1 MEKGAINRPASQT
14 QSEQTS
20 TSDLRTALPQPLS
33 PGDVAGPS
41 ARSESEQQTLTDIRD
56 AIAECDTLRLDPS
69 LPEADR
75 RDMDAAVLTLRN
87 LERELIE
94 ATSETLL
101 DRLEA
106 ASKPLEDLARDIR
119 TRVTAM
125 NAPAKALEHFKR
137 LASLATRILR
147 EVGRW

>member
-1 MEKGAINRPASQT
+1 MEKDGTYSPIS
-14 QSEQTS
+14 S
-20 TSDLRTALPQPLS
+20 TSSEKSRTAAQQPDLPQTLA
-33 PGDVAGPS
+33 DVREA
-41 ARSESEQQTLTDIRD
+41 L
-56 AIAECDTLRLDPS
+56 AECDTLRLDPS

-75 RDMDAAVLTLRN
+75 RDMDAAALTLRN
-87 LERELIE
+87 LERELID

-125 NAPAKALEHFKR
+125 NAPARTLEHFKR
-137 LASLATRILR
+137 LASLTTRILR

>member
-1 MEKGAINRPASQT
+1 MEKDGTYSPIS
-14 QSEQTS
+14 S
-20 TSDLRTALPQPLS
+20 TSSEKSRTAAQQPDLL
-33 PGDVAGPS
+33 
-41 ARSESEQQTLTDIRD
+41 QTLADVRE
-56 AIAECDTLRLDPS
+56 ALAECDTLRLDPS

-75 RDMDAAVLTLRN
+75 RDMDAAALTLRN
-87 LERELIE
+87 LERELID

-125 NAPAKALEHFKR
+125 NAPAKTLEHFKK
-137 LASLATRILR
+137 LLSLLTRVLT

>member
-1 MEKGAINRPASQT
+1 MEKGAINRPARQT
-14 QSEQTS
+14 Q
-20 TSDLRTALPQPLS
+20 
-33 PGDVAGPS
+33 
-41 ARSESEQQTLTDIRD
+41 SEQQTLTDIRD

-75 RDMDAAVLTLRN
+75 RDMDDAALTLRN
-87 LERELIE
+87 LEREFID
-94 ATSETLL
+94 ATSATLL

-125 NAPAKALEHFKR
+125 NAPARTLEHFKR

-147 EVGRW
+147 EAGRW

>member
-1 MEKGAINRPASQT
+1 MEKDGTYSPISSAS
-14 QSEQTS
+14 SEKS
-20 TSDLRTALPQPLS
+20 RTAAQQPDLPQTLA
-33 PGDVAGPS
+33 DVREA
-41 ARSESEQQTLTDIRD
+41 L
-56 AIAECDTLRLDPS
+56 AECDILRLDPS
-69 LPEADR
+69 LPDADR
-75 RDMDAAVLTLRN
+75 RDMDAAALTLRN
-87 LERELIE
+87 LERELID

-125 NAPAKALEHFKR
+125 NAPARTLEHFKR

-147 EVGRW
+147 EAGRW

>member
-1 MEKGAINRPASQT
+1 MEKDGTYSPIS
-14 QSEQTS
+14 S
-20 TSDLRTALPQPLS
+20 TSSEKSRTAAQQPDLL
-33 PGDVAGPS
+33 
-41 ARSESEQQTLTDIRD
+41 QTLADVRE
-56 AIAECDTLRLDPS
+56 ALAECDTLRLDPS

-75 RDMDAAVLTLRN
+75 RDMDTAALTLRN
-87 LERELIE
+87 LERELID

-137 LASLATRILR
+137 LASIATRILR

>member
-1 MEKGAINRPASQT
+1 MCWRLRCRRCWKIKLRYVMEKDGTYSPIS
-14 QSEQTS
+14 S
-20 TSDLRTALPQPLS
+20 TSSEKSRTAAQQPDLL
-33 PGDVAGPS
+33 
-41 ARSESEQQTLTDIRD
+41 QTLADVRE
-56 AIAECDTLRLDPS
+56 ALAECDTLRLDPS

-75 RDMDAAVLTLRN
+75 RDMDAAALTLRN
-87 LERELIE
+87 LERELID

-137 LASLATRILR
+137 LASIATRILR

>member
-1 MEKGAINRPASQT
+1 MEKDGTYSPISSAS
-14 QSEQTS
+14 SEKS
-20 TSDLRTALPQPLS
+20 RTAAQQPDLPQTLA
-33 PGDVAGPS
+33 DVREA
-41 ARSESEQQTLTDIRD
+41 L
-56 AIAECDTLRLDPS
+56 AECDTLRLDPS
-69 LPEADR
+69 LPDADR
-75 RDMDAAVLTLRN
+75 RDMDAAALTLRN
-87 LERELIE
+87 LERELID

>member
-1 MEKGAINRPASQT
+1 MEEDGTYQPGPQKPSGKVTDPSPYVER
-14 QSEQTS
+14 TS
-20 TSDLRTALPQPLS
+20 SSAGVSGQP
-33 PGDVAGPS
+33 
-41 ARSESEQQTLTDIRD
+41 ETEQQTLADIRE
-56 AIAECDTLRLDPS
+56 AIAECDALRLDPS

-75 RDMDAAVLTLRN
+75 RDMDAAAIALRD

-94 ATSETLL
+94 GTSETLL
-101 DRLEA
+101 DRLEV

-119 TRVTAM
+119 TRITAM
-125 NAPAKALEHFKR
+125 NAPARTLEHIKR

>member
-1 MEKGAINRPASQT
+1 MEKDGTYSPIS
-14 QSEQTS
+14 S
-20 TSDLRTALPQPLS
+20 TSSEKSRTAAQLPDLPQTLA
-33 PGDVAGPS
+33 DVREA
-41 ARSESEQQTLTDIRD
+41 L
-56 AIAECDTLRLDPS
+56 AECDTLRLDPS

-75 RDMDAAVLTLRN
+75 RDMDAAALTLRN
-87 LERELIE
+87 LERELID

-101 DRLEA
+101 DRLEV

-125 NAPAKALEHFKR
+125 NAPARTLEHFKR

>member
-69 LPEADR
+69 LPE
-75 RDMDAAVLTLRN
+75 
-87 LERELIE
+87 RELIE

-125 NAPAKALEHFKR
+125 NAPARTLEHFKR
-137 LASLATRILR
+137 LASLAARILR
-147 EVGRW
+147 EAGRW

>member
-1 MEKGAINRPASQT
+1 MEKDGTYQPTPQIP
-14 QSEQTS
+14 SEKS
-20 TSDLRTALPQPLS
+20 RTAAQQPDRL
-33 PGDVAGPS
+33 
-41 ARSESEQQTLTDIRD
+41 QTLADVRE
-56 AIAECDTLRLDPS
+56 ALAECDTLRLDPS
-69 LPEADR
+69 LPEPDR
-75 RDMDAAVLTLRN
+75 RDMDSAALALRD

-94 ATSETLL
+94 GTSDTLI

-125 NAPAKALEHFKR
+125 NAPAKVLERIKKV
-137 LASLATRILR
+137 ASLVTRVLA

>member
-1 MEKGAINRPASQT
+1 MEKDGTYSPIS
-14 QSEQTS
+14 S
-20 TSDLRTALPQPLS
+20 TSSEKSRTAAQQPDLL
-33 PGDVAGPS
+33 
-41 ARSESEQQTLTDIRD
+41 QTLADVRE
-56 AIAECDTLRLDPS
+56 ALAECDTLRLDPS

-75 RDMDAAVLTLRN
+75 RDMDTAALTLRN
-87 LERELIE
+87 LERELID

-106 ASKPLEDLARDIR
+106 SSKPLEDLARNIR

-125 NAPAKALEHFKR
+125 NAPARTLEHFKR

-147 EVGRW
+147 EAGRW

>member
-1 MEKGAINRPASQT
+1 MEKDGTYSPIS
-14 QSEQTS
+14 S
-20 TSDLRTALPQPLS
+20 TSSEKSRTAAQQPDLL
-33 PGDVAGPS
+33 
-41 ARSESEQQTLTDIRD
+41 QTLADVRE
-56 AIAECDTLRLDPS
+56 ALAECDTLRLDPS

-75 RDMDAAVLTLRN
+75 RDMDAAALTLRN
-87 LERELIE
+87 LERELID

-125 NAPAKALEHFKR
+125 NAPARTLEHFKR
-137 LASLATRILR
+137 LASLAARILR
-147 EVGRW
+147 EAGRW

>member
-1 MEKGAINRPASQT
+1 MEKEGTYQPTPQIP
-14 QSEQTS
+14 SEKS
-20 TSDLRTALPQPLS
+20 RTAAQQP
-33 PGDVAGPS
+33 
-41 ARSESEQQTLTDIRD
+41 ARLQTLADVRE
-56 AIAECDTLRLDPS
+56 ALAECDTLRLDPS
-69 LPEADR
+69 LPEPDR
-75 RDMDAAVLTLRN
+75 RDMDAAALALRN
-87 LERELIE
+87 LERELID

-125 NAPAKALEHFKR
+125 NAPAKTLERIKKV
-137 LASLATRILR
+137 ASLVTRVLA

>member
-1 MEKGAINRPASQT
+1 MEKDGPYKNI
-14 QSEQTS
+14 
-20 TSDLRTALPQPLS
+20 PQPDRL
-33 PGDVAGPS
+33 
-41 ARSESEQQTLTDIRD
+41 QTLADVRE
-56 AIAECDTLRLDPS
+56 ALAECDTLRLDPS

-75 RDMDAAVLTLRN
+75 RDMDTAALTLRN
-87 LERELIE
+87 LERELID

-137 LASLATRILR
+137 LASLAARILR
-147 EVGRW
+147 EAGRW

>member
-1 MEKGAINRPASQT
+1 MEKDGTYSPIS
-14 QSEQTS
+14 S
-20 TSDLRTALPQPLS
+20 TSSEKSRTAAQQPDLL
-33 PGDVAGPS
+33 
-41 ARSESEQQTLTDIRD
+41 QTLADVRE
-56 AIAECDTLRLDPS
+56 ALAECDTLRLDPS

-75 RDMDAAVLTLRN
+75 RDMDAAALTLRN
-87 LERELIE
+87 LERELID

-125 NAPAKALEHFKR
+125 NAPARTLEHFKR

-147 EVGRW
+147 EAGRW